1 MLIKDVDFLTSVI
14 KFINFCA
21 ENRKENAIKLGTKL
35 PYPIQYIVHSEKKNV
50 LAFWRDQ
57 WKGTQEQSFL
67 LLFAYNEDGNIS
79 YANFCGVGQTEEEP
93 EVRWMRR
100 GNGKKMD
107 VDLYIVGK
115 RVVPCV
121 GIFGLSARNKGV
133 YRIGLMNVQV
143 LKHSGTNFLFLGQNS
158 AVRSSIM
165 LVTCF

>member
-1 MLIKDVDFLTSVI
+1 MLIKDVDLLTSVI

-35 PYPIQYIVHSEKKNV
+35 PYPIQYIVRSEKKNV
-50 LAFWRDQ
+50 LAFWRAQ
-57 WKGTQEQSFL
+57 WKGNQEQSFL

-93 EVRWMRR
+93 EVTWMRR
-100 GNGKKMD
+100 ENRKKMD

-121 GIFGLSARNKGV
+121 GIFGLSARKKGV
-133 YRIGLMNVQV
+133 YRTGLMNVEV
-143 LKHSGTNFLFLGQNS
+143 LKHNGVN
-158 AVRSSIM
+158 I
-165 LVTCF
+165 